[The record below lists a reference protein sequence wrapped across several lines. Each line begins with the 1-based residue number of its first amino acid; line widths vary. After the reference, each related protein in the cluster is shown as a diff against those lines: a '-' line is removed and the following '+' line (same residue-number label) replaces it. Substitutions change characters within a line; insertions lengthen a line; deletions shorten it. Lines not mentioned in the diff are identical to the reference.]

1 MGREQQTYKRLTSEI
16 MSVNKAF
23 ILGRVGKDPQVSHIN
38 DTKKASFSMATTDRG
53 YTKSD
58 GTVIPDRT
66 EWHNIVA
73 WRSMAEVCEKYVHKG
88 DLLYIEGKITNR
100 SWEKDGQTHYITEIV
115 AEVVELF
122 PKNQQGQQGA
132 APQPAPVPGNETELW
147 EDPAPKT
154 DDDPF

>member
-1 MGREQQTYKRLTSEI
+1 

-38 DTKKASFSMATTDRG
+38 DTKKVSFSIATTDRG
-53 YTKSD
+53 YTKQD
-58 GTVIPDRT
+58 GTQVPDRT

-73 WRSMAEVCEKYVHKG
+73 WRGLAEVCEKYVRKG
-88 DLLYIEGKITNR
+88 DLLHIEGKITNR

-122 PKNQQGQQGA
+122 PKNQPQADPNSTPQQ
-132 APQPAPVPGNETELW
+132 APMPAQAPMQQDLFNGN
-147 EDPAPKT
+147 DAP
-154 DDDPF
+154 F

>member
-1 MGREQQTYKRLTSEI
+1 

-38 DTKKASFSMATTDRG
+38 DVKKAAFSMATTDRG
-53 YTKSD
+53 YTTKN
-58 GTVIPDRT
+58 GTQVPDRT

-73 WRSMAEVCEKYVHKG
+73 WRGLAEICEKYVHKG

-100 SWEKDGQTHYITEIV
+100 SWEKDGTTHYITEIV

-122 PKNQQGQQGA
+122 PKYQQGQGA
-132 APQPAPVPGNETELW
+132 APQPAPIPGNETPLW
-147 EDPAPKT
+147 EDPAPT
-154 DDDPF
+154 NDNEPF

>member
-1 MGREQQTYKRLTSEI
+1 

-38 DTKKASFSMATTDRG
+38 DTKKVSFSMATTDRG
-53 YTKSD
+53 YTKQD
-58 GTVIPDRT
+58 GTQVPDRT

-73 WRSMAEVCEKYVHKG
+73 WRGLAEVCEKYVRKG

-122 PKNQQGQQGA
+122 PKNQQGQQS
-132 APQPAPVPGNETELW
+132 PQPAPVPGNETPLW
-147 EDPAPKT
+147 EDPAPKN

>member
-1 MGREQQTYKRLTSEI
+1 

-23 ILGRVGKDPQVSHIN
+23 ILGRVGKDPQVQHIN
-38 DTKKASFSMATTDRG
+38 DTKKVSFSMATTDRG
-53 YTKSD
+53 YTKQD
-58 GTVIPDRT
+58 GTQVPDRT

-73 WRSMAEVCEKYVHKG
+73 WRNLAEICEKYVHKG

-122 PKNQQGQQGA
+122 PKNQQGQQV
-132 APQPAPVPGNETELW
+132 PQPAPVPGNETELW
-147 EDPAPKT
+147 EEPMPKNDDAP
-154 DDDPF
+154 F

>member
-1 MGREQQTYKRLTSEI
+1 

-38 DTKKASFSMATTDRG
+38 DTKKAAFSIATTDRG
-53 YTKSD
+53 YTTKN
-58 GTVIPDRT
+58 GTQVPDRT

-73 WRSMAEVCEKYVHKG
+73 WRGLAEICEKYVHKG

-122 PKNQQGQQGA
+122 PKNQQQGQGV
-132 APQPAPVPGNETELW
+132 APQPAPVPGNETPLW
-147 EDPAPKT
+147 EDPAPKNE
-154 DDDPF
+154 DKDLPF

>member
-1 MGREQQTYKRLTSEI
+1 

-38 DTKKASFSMATTDRG
+38 DTKKVSFSMATTDRG
-53 YTKSD
+53 YTKQD
-58 GTVIPDRT
+58 GTQVPDRT

-73 WRSMAEVCEKYVHKG
+73 WRGLAEVCEKYVHKG
-88 DLLYIEGKITNR
+88 DMLYIEGKIQTR

-122 PKNQQGQQGA
+122 PKNQSNPNP
-132 APQPAPVPGNETELW
+132 APQAPAIEPTMQPLS
-147 EDPAPKT
+147 KL
-154 DDDPF
+154 DDDQPF

>member
-1 MGREQQTYKRLTSEI
+1 

-23 ILGRVGKDPQVSHIN
+23 ILGRVGKDPQVQHIN
-38 DTKKASFSMATTDRG
+38 DTKKVSFSMATTDRG
-53 YTKSD
+53 YTKQD
-58 GTVIPDRT
+58 GTQVPDRT

-73 WRSMAEVCEKYVHKG
+73 WRSLAEICEKYVHKG

-122 PKNQQGQQGA
+122 PKNQQQGQGA
-132 APQPAPVPGNETELW
+132 APQPAPVPGNETPLW
-147 EDPAPKT
+147 EDPAPKNE
-154 DDDPF
+154 DKDLPF

>member
-1 MGREQQTYKRLTSEI
+1 

-38 DTKKASFSMATTDRG
+38 GTKKISFGIATTDRG
-53 YTKSD
+53 YTKQD
-58 GTVIPDRT
+58 GTQVPDRT

-73 WRSMAEVCEKYVHKG
+73 WRNLAEICEKYVHKG

-100 SWEKDGQTHYITEIV
+100 SWEKDGQMYYITEIV

-122 PKNQQGQQGA
+122 PKNQQGGA
-132 APQPAPVPGNETELW
+132 APQPSPVPGNETPLW
-147 EDPAPKT
+147 EDPAPKN
-154 DDDPF
+154 DNDPF

>member
-1 MGREQQTYKRLTSEI
+1 

-38 DTKKASFSMATTDRG
+38 DTKKVSFSIATTDRG
-53 YTKSD
+53 YTKQD
-58 GTVIPDRT
+58 GTQVPDRT

-73 WRSMAEVCEKYVHKG
+73 WRGLAEVCEKYVRKG
-88 DLLYIEGKITNR
+88 DLLYIEGKIANR

-122 PKNQQGQQGA
+122 PKNQPQADPNPTPQQ
-132 APQPAPVPGNETELW
+132 APMQQDLFNGNDAP
-147 EDPAPKT
+147 
-154 DDDPF
+154 F

>member
-1 MGREQQTYKRLTSEI
+1 

-38 DTKKASFSMATTDRG
+38 DTKKVSFSMATTDRG
-53 YTKSD
+53 YTKQD
-58 GTVIPDRT
+58 GTQVPDRT

-73 WRSMAEVCEKYVHKG
+73 WRGLAEICEKYVHKG

-115 AEVVELF
+115 AEAVELF
-122 PKNQQGQQGA
+122 PKSQNGAQTPQQDTGAQQTPAGEW
-132 APQPAPVPGNETELW
+132 QPNLRSL
-147 EDPAPKT
+147 
-154 DDDPF
+154 DDDEPF

>member
-1 MGREQQTYKRLTSEI
+1 

-38 DTKKASFSMATTDRG
+38 DTKKVSFSMATTDRG
-53 YTKSD
+53 YTKQD
-58 GTVIPDRT
+58 GTQVPDRT

-73 WRSMAEVCEKYVHKG
+73 WRGLAEVCEKYVHKG
-88 DLLYIEGKITNR
+88 DLLCIEDKITNR

-122 PKNQQGQQGA
+122 PKNQQQQA
-132 APQPAPVPGNETELW
+132 DPNPTTPQQPVPGNETPLW
-147 EDPAPKT
+147 ESPNNDGL
-154 DDDPF
+154 PF

>member
-1 MGREQQTYKRLTSEI
+1 

-38 DTKKASFSMATTDRG
+38 DTKKVSFSIATTDRG
-53 YTKSD
+53 YTKQD
-58 GTVIPDRT
+58 GTQVPDRT

-73 WRSMAEVCEKYVHKG
+73 WRGLAEVCEKYVRKG
-88 DLLYIEGKITNR
+88 DLLHIEGKITNR

-122 PKNQQGQQGA
+122 PKNQQGQGA
-132 APQPAPVPGNETELW
+132 APQPENEWQPNLQ
-147 EDPAPKT
+147 PIN
-154 DDDPF
+154 DDEPF

>member
-1 MGREQQTYKRLTSEI
+1 

-23 ILGRVGKDPQVSHIN
+23 ILGRVGKDPQVTHVSN
-38 DTKKASFSMATTDRG
+38 VKKAAFSIATTDRG

-58 GTVIPDRT
+58 GTQVPDRT

-73 WRSMAEVCEKYVHKG
+73 WRGLAEVCEKYVHKG
-88 DLLYIEGKITNR
+88 DMLYVEGKITNR

-122 PKNQQGQQGA
+122 PKNQSQADPNPTPQQA
-132 APQPAPVPGNETELW
+132 PMPAPQPNPVQQDLFANNDNL
-147 EDPAPKT
+147 
-154 DDDPF
+154 PF